1 MLKGEKMLNGEERM
15 DMDFARTILDYAHN
29 NLCEFEKGGASSNQ
43 IYYFDYE
50 GIRYV
55 LKKPLMT
62 GDNLSPFWLMMKY
75 VFDFSFEDQID
86 NLYKV
91 YNALRD
97 NPHIATA
104 TLVAADEEA
113 MIYEFAEGHSIE
125 RDEFPDGK
133 DNAYRLGQ
141 YIGYN
146 HRIAHEN
153 CGIYGVENVKDF
165 TASAIDYM
173 DRCISL
179 HWDSDSMTDRK
190 LQVLLEEIKG
200 MNFKSSR
207 YSLIMVDM
215 SADQFL
221 FKGEDI
227 RTCVDLDAYVVGPVE
242 WELCFLFHQVEEWNS
257 FTLGYEKYQPMPE
270 FRKYDKFFYLLMS
283 LNSYKNKREMEEY
296 WSSFIFRQ

>member
-1 MLKGEKMLNGEERM
+1 MNDTENE
-15 DMDFARTILDYAHN
+15 ILEYAKR
-29 NLCEFEKGGASSNQ
+29 NLIEFEKGGMSSNQ

-55 LKKPLMT
+55 LKKPMML

-75 VFDFSFEDQID
+75 VFDFSFETQIE
-86 NLYKV
+86 NLGRV
-91 YNALRD
+91 YDALRD
-97 NPHIATA
+97 NPHIPPA

-113 MIYEFAEGHSIE
+113 VIYEFSEGRSLE
-125 RDEFPDGK
+125 SDEFPDGK

-153 CGIYGVENVKDF
+153 CGIYGVENVRDF
-165 TASAIDYM
+165 TESAIDYM
-173 DRCISL
+173 DRCLSL

-190 LQVLLEEIKG
+190 LRVLFEELCD
-200 MNFKSSR
+200 MNFKSSK

-227 RTCVDLDAYVVGPVE
+227 RVCVDLDAYVVGPVE
-242 WELCFLFHQVEEWNS
+242 WELCFLFHQVEEWSS
-257 FTLGYEKYQPMPE
+257 FKQGYEKYQPMPE
-270 FRKYDKFFYLLMS
+270 FRKYDKFFYMLMA

-296 WSSFIFRQ
+296 WSMFLFR

>member
-1 MLKGEKMLNGEERM
+1 MLNGEERM

-62 GDNLSPFWLMMKY
+62 GDNLSPFWLMMRY
-75 VFDFSFEDQID
+75 VFDYSFEDQID

-113 MIYEFAEGHSIE
+113 MIYEFAEGRSLE

-200 MNFKSSR
+200 MNFKSSK

-221 FKGEDI
+221 FKGDDMYAVRMMDRE
-227 RTCVDLDAYVVGPVE
+227 PV
-242 WELCFLFHQVEEWNS
+242 
-257 FTLGYEKYQPMPE
+257 TYEKYQPMPE

-283 LNSYKNKREMEEY
+283 LNSYRNKREMEEY